1 MSNTERSFADRL
13 ARGKSINDAIMPMP
27 NYNPQD
33 PDISKAV
40 YPGFLENVSAKN
52 TEVRV
57 KESAYSA
64 AVADRQEAF
73 FGSNGV
79 KKRATMILNY
89 CKSLKNIGASLK
101 SVARLVAKINNY
113 KKTKTAAP
121 PDPENTD
128 AVKKHSKGEQSY
140 GDLTQAIKDLNEILK
155 SIPDYQPNN
164 VLIQTATLDTFIVTL
179 GTLNGS
185 VNTYDNELSNLQ
197 TERNN
202 MYDDLKDR
210 MKRIKSYI
218 LGDFGRD
225 SAEYQL
231 VGGIKV

>member
-13 ARGKSINDAIMPMP
+13 ARGKSLKDAITPMP
-27 NYNPQD
+27 DYNPQD
-33 PDISKAV
+33 SDISKEEFA
-40 YPGFLENVSAKN
+40 GFLDGVSAKN
-52 TEVRV
+52 TEVKV
-57 KESAYSA
+57 KESDYST

-73 FGSNGV
+73 YGSNGV
-79 KKRATMILNY
+79 KRRATMILNY

-113 KKTKTAAP
+113 KTAKTAAP
-121 PDPENTD
+121 PDPENTG
-128 AVKKHSKGEQSY
+128 AVKKHSQGEQSY

-155 SIPDYQPNN
+155 AIPAFQPNN
-164 VLIQTATLDTFIVTL
+164 VLIQTAALDAFIVSL
-179 GTLNGS
+179 GTLNES
-185 VNTYDNELSNLQ
+185 VNTYGYDLSNLKS
-197 TERNN
+197 ERNN
-202 MYDDLKDR
+202 MYAGLKDR

-218 LGDFGRD
+218 LGDFGRN